1 MSSLSLVFLVL
12 GFIAIVVLFL
22 VKNDEGLE

>member
-1 MSSLSLVFLVL
+1 MSDLSLVFLVL
-12 GFIAIVVLFL
+12 GFIAVVVFFL

>member
-1 MSSLSLVFLVL
+1 MSDLFLVFLVL
-12 GFIAIVVLFL
+12 GFIAVVVFFL